1 MQYIEDPDLIMIREI
16 NARRQ
21 AERNEAVR
29 QSVERVKHERER
41 KAFWALFRKAVI
53 ECGSCLCIVAMM
65 GVYKARGMVSPEVS
79 APIAIACLIV
89 GVWRGAQYWSQLNK

>member
-65 GVYKARGMVSPEVS
+65 GVYTARGLVSPQVS
-79 APIAIACLIV
+79 GPIALACVAV
-89 GVWRGAQYWSQLNK
+89 GVWMGCQYWQILNK